1 MKRMPFFDN
10 PVLRGQLPMWRA
22 RLVLILLFGGFVLL
36 AGRALFLQGLST
48 EFLQQQGERRYE
60 RTLTLSATRG
70 KILDRNGVVLASSVP
85 ARAIWAIPEDAK
97 QADNAQLAAL
107 ANLLGMPLP
116 DLRRRLADE
125 DRNFVYL
132 KRQVP
137 MEVADKIKQLNL
149 AGIHQQ
155 PESLRYYPEGEVTA
169 HVVGFNNVEDK
180 GQEGV
185 ELAFND
191 LLSGRAGSRRVIKDR
206 LGRVIEDVQAV
217 TMPVDGR
224 DLRLSIDTRVQYL
237 LYKELQDAMQKHE
250 ARAATAVVLDVQ
262 TGEILAMASLPTFDP
277 NRRDTFQMS
286 QLRNQ
291 AITDTF
297 EPGSI
302 MKPFTAALALDLGR
316 ITPST
321 LFDTGSGRF
330 QYQGSTITDVSRHN
344 GTLNVAGILLRSS
357 NIGMTM
363 ISERLEAREM
373 WNRFTELG
381 LGQAPQ
387 LGFPGAAP
395 GRLRPWERWRLIEK
409 ATMAYGYGLSV
420 SLLQVARAYTVF
432 ARDGDMVSLTLVKRD
447 SDPTSVRVYP
457 PKIAQMVRGML
468 EGAAGPD
475 GAKAAM
481 VQGYR
486 VAGKSGTARKIVDGK
501 YSTQRY
507 RSSFVGF
514 APVSNPKIVVAVSI
528 DEPKVGG
535 YYGGAI
541 AAPVFSRVVS
551 GSLRLMG
558 VQPDAPFESTIVA
571 GNPATGAPELG
582 R

>member
-1 MKRMPFFDN
+1 MKRLPFFDN

-22 RLVLILLFGGFVLL
+22 RLVLILLFGGFVVL

-97 QADNAQLAAL
+97 QSDNSQLAAL
-107 ANLLGMPLP
+107 ADLLGMPMA

-137 MEVADKIKQLNL
+137 MDVADKIKQLNL
-149 AGIHQQ
+149 SGIHQQ

-185 ELAFND
+185 ELAFNE

-237 LYKELQDAMQKHE
+237 LYKELQEAMQKHE

-262 TGEILAMASLPTFDP
+262 SGEILAMASLPTYDP
-277 NRRDTFQMS
+277 NHRETFQVS

-321 LFDTGSGRF
+321 MFDTGNGRF

-373 WNRFTELG
+373 WDRFTELG

-395 GRLRPWERWRLIEK
+395 GRLRPWDRWRLIEK

-571 GNPATGAPELG
+571 GNPELG